1 MKEKKE
7 VVSRDVWVTG
17 MGMVTSL
24 GADLETSWR
33 RALAGE
39 SGLVPIRSFDA
50 SALPVAGA
58 GEVSPGEIEAL
69 RGRLPEELSGEG
81 ERRVVFA
88 LDAAQS
94 AFADAGLAAG
104 AFEPARAGAV
114 MGTGLST
121 YRLEDF
127 AAWME
132 PGGTFDALRFARE
145 IERAHPGGYL
155 RNPPERATSLIARAL
170 GLAGPSATLT
180 SACAAAAQAVG
191 LGMRM
196 IRRGEAD
203 LVLCGGADSM
213 IHPVGMA
220 IFLLLGAAST
230 APGPPEAICRPFD
243 RRRSGL
249 AVGEGAGVVVLE
261 AAGHAAR
268 RGARPY
274 AALCGYG
281 ASMDAY
287 QVTAPDPKGRGAARA
302 MAEALRDAGMA
313 PAAVAYVNAHGTG
326 TRLNDPAETLA
337 IKEVFGESAKRLA
350 VSATKSFIGHL
361 IAACGAPELVFTVL
375 SVQRD
380 VVHPTRNLENPDPKC
395 DLDYVPEG
403 AREMP
408 VPAAISN
415 SFGFGGQNATLVVRK
430 AA

>member
-1 MKEKKE
+1 MERP
-7 VVSRDVWVTG
+7 VAVTG
-17 MGMVTSL
+17 MGLVTSL
-24 GADLETSWR
+24 GADLEAAWG

-39 SGLVPIRSFDA
+39 PGLRPIRSFDA

-58 GEVSPGEIEAL
+58 GEVPPEELEAL
-69 RGRLPEELSGEG
+69 RARLPGEFSGEG
-81 ERRVVFA
+81 ERRVLFA
-88 LDAAQS
+88 LDAAQR
-94 AFADAGLAAG
+94 AFADAGLAPGEAD
-104 AFEPARAGAV
+104 PLRAGVV

-121 YRLEDF
+121 YRLEDI
-127 AAWME
+127 AAWAG
-132 PGGTFDALRFARE
+132 PGGRPDWLRFARE
-145 IERAHPGGYL
+145 AGRAHPGGYFK
-155 RNPPERATSLIARAL
+155 NPPERATSLIARSL
-170 GLAGPSATLT
+170 GLAGPAGTLA

-191 LGMRM
+191 LGMGL

-213 IHPVGMA
+213 IHPLGMA

-230 APGPPEAICRPFD
+230 APGPAESICRPFD

-261 AAGHAAR
+261 SESHAAR
-268 RGARPY
+268 RGAEPY
-274 AALCGYG
+274 AMLCGYG

-287 QVTAPDPKGRGAARA
+287 QVTAPDPAGRGAARA
-302 MAEALRDAGMA
+302 MREALRDAGMA
-313 PAAVAYVNAHGTG
+313 PAEVAYVNAHGTG

-350 VSATKSFIGHL
+350 VSSTKSFIGHL

-408 VPAAISN
+408 VAAAISN
-415 SFGFGGQNATLVVRK
+415 SFGFGGQNAALVVRK

>member
-1 MKEKKE
+1 MGRP
-7 VVSRDVWVTG
+7 VAVTG
-17 MGMVTSL
+17 MGLVTSL
-24 GADLETSWR
+24 GADLETAWR

-39 SGLVPIRSFDA
+39 SGLRAIQSFDA
-50 SALPVAGA
+50 SGLPVAGA
-58 GEVSPGEIEAL
+58 GEVSPGEMEAL
-69 RGRLPEELSGEG
+69 RARLPEEFSGEG
-81 ERRVVFA
+81 ERRVLFA

-94 AFADAGLAAG
+94 AFAGAGLAPG
-104 AFEPARAGAV
+104 EVDPLRAGVV
-114 MGTGLST
+114 MGTGLGT
-121 YRLEDF
+121 FRMEDF
-127 AAWME
+127 AAWAG
-132 PGGTFDALRFARE
+132 PGGKTDWLRFARE
-145 IERAHPGGYL
+145 AARAHPGGYFK
-155 RNPPERATSLIARAL
+155 NPPERATSLIARWL
-170 GLAGPSATLT
+170 GLAGPAATLT

-203 LVLCGGADSM
+203 VVLCGGADSM

-220 IFLLLGAAST
+220 AFLLLGAAST
-230 APGPPEAICRPFD
+230 APGPPEGICRPFD

-261 AAGHAAR
+261 SEAHAAR
-268 RGARPY
+268 RGAEPH
-274 AALCGYG
+274 AVLCGYG

-287 QVTAPDPKGRGAARA
+287 QVTAPDPRGSGAARA

-313 PAAVAYVNAHGTG
+313 PGEVAYVNAHGTG
-326 TRLNDPAETLA
+326 TKLNDPAETLA
-337 IKEVFGESAKRLA
+337 IKEVFGEAAKRLA
-350 VSATKSFIGHL
+350 VSSTKSLIGHL

-403 AREMP
+403 ARAMP

-415 SFGFGGQNATLVVRK
+415 SFGFGGQNAALAVRK